1 MLLEG
6 LDDDVVSLFRVAHR
20 GIEELLLDLRVDL
33 ELGLQFGK
41 ELLPVALALF
51 ELGENLLHLAVVGL
65 QQRDR
70 IHLRRLVVEEQQP
83 DDQQDKQ
90 KRPDSEVRS
99 VAVHSNLHNSD
110 MSNTDIDTIRLGA
123 RSATTRTG
131 KEQPLTAQMGGLKL
145 VAQLPDAVDVA
156 TAARVDAVAAYPG
169 QALVVRGQ
177 NEPRIVQLVEVG
189 AKQCGPKLGIVDRI
203 RQIDP

>member
-41 ELLPVALALF
+41 ELLPVALSLF

-70 IHLRRLVVEEQQP
+70 IHIRRLVVEEQQP

-131 KEQPLTAQMGGLKL
+131 KESA
-145 VAQLPDAVDVA
+145 VNRPDGRPE
-156 TAARVDAVAAYPG
+156 TGCAASRCRRRSDGCSGRYRSGVPRPGPGSTRPERAEDRAAG
-169 QALVVRGQ
+169 
-177 NEPRIVQLVEVG
+177 
-189 AKQCGPKLGIVDRI
+189 
-203 RQIDP
+203 